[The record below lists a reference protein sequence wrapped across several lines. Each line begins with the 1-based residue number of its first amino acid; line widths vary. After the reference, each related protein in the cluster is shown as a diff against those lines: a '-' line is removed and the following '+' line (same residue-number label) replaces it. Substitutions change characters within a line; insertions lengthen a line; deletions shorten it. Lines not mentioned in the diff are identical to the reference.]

1 MVGKSPSCFHWWSPG
16 DISTN
21 YLVISSF
28 KGQKQMGN
36 WSLIALQNGL
46 FSPSVYFCQL
56 GLGNAL
62 QEMRQ
67 QCYLGARLA
76 HVGLYRHFVSALPI
90 PCRAPSP
97 VLVAFRLTPAS
108 ISANAIMK
116 PYWENAISQ
125 GVAKG
130 LLISKSGNEGWGQ
143 SRVLCVTL
151 GK

>member
-1 MVGKSPSCFHWWSPG
+1 MLGKSPSCFHWWSPG

-36 WSLIALQNGL
+36 WSVIALQNSL
-46 FSPSVYFCQL
+46 FFPSVYFCQL
-56 GLGNAL
+56 SLGNTF

-67 QCYLGARLA
+67 QCYPGASLA
-76 HVGLYRHFVSALPI
+76 HMGLYRHFVSALPI
-90 PCRAPSP
+90 PCRASSSA
-97 VLVAFRLTPAS
+97 LVAARLTPAS
-108 ISANAIMK
+108 ISANAITK
-116 PYWENAISQ
+116 LYWDAISQ

-130 LLISKSGNEGWGQ
+130 LLINKSENEGWGQ
-143 SRVLCVTL
+143 SQALCITV